1 MKITDYEKVEQL
13 VDNNVFLLDGPN
25 GTKGILA
32 KDLAAALFALMSS
45 KDLTDKIKLSELG
58 QITSLT
64 SSDKFLV
71 GTSDGN
77 KAIAGSDAMFAILD
91 AFAPVETR
99 RKIFRGKNLGTAF
112 TSAQKAAVK
121 DGTFKGLWLGD
132 YWVIGGH
139 TWRIADFDYWWNCG
153 DTAFTKHH
161 LVIVP
166 DTSLYTEQM
175 NTSNVTTGGYAG
187 SKMFTSGLANAKTLA
202 KSAFGAENVLV
213 HREYLDN
220 AMTSGYPSA
229 GAWYD
234 VDVDLMNEVMVYGS
248 FIFRPAGNGSVVVSR
263 HTTANSQLALMAASP
278 KFIKT
283 RETYW
288 LKDPVS
294 AALFAGV
301 IHYGLA
307 AYDGAS
313 STYGVRPA
321 FAVGQA

>member
-13 VDNNVFLLDGPN
+13 VGNNVFLLDGPN

-32 KDLAAALFALMSS
+32 KDLAAALFGLMSS
-45 KDLTDKIKLSELG
+45 ADLTDKIKLSELG

-64 SSDKFLV
+64 SADKFLV
-71 GTSDGN
+71 GTADGN

-91 AFAPVETR
+91 AFAPVEMR
-99 RKIFRGKNLGTAF
+99 RRIFRGKNLGTAF
-112 TSAQKAAVK
+112 TAAQKAAVSN
-121 DGTFKGLWLGD
+121 GTFTGLWLGD

-166 DTSLYTEQM
+166 DKGLYNAQM
-175 NTSNVTTGGYAG
+175 NASNATTNGYAG
-187 SKMFTSGLANAKTLA
+187 SAMFTANLANAKTLA
-202 KSAFGAENVLV
+202 KSAFGSENVLT

-220 AMTSGYPSA
+220 AMTSGYPSG
-229 GAWYD
+229 GAWFD
-234 VDVDLMNEVMVYGS
+234 VDVDLMNEIMVYGS
-248 FIFRPAGNGSVVVSR
+248 FIFRPAGNGSVVVTR
-263 HTTANSQLALMAASP
+263 YTTANSQLALMAVCP

-283 RETYW
+283 RESYW
-288 LKDPVS
+288 LRDPVS
-294 AALFAGV
+294 AAYFAGV
-301 IHYGLA
+301 YGHGLA
-307 AYDGAS
+307 AYSGAS
-313 STYGVRPA
+313 DSLGVRPA

>member
-1 MKITDYEKVEQL
+1 MKITDYEKVEEL
-13 VDNNVFLLDGPN
+13 VDSNVFLLDGPN

-32 KDLAAALFALMSS
+32 KDLAAALFGLMGS
-45 KDLTDKIKLSELG
+45 KDLTDKIKLSELD
-58 QITSLT
+58 QITALT
-64 SSDKFLV
+64 SDDKFLV
-71 GTSDGN
+71 GTANGN

-91 AFAPVETR
+91 AFAPVEMR
-99 RKIFRGKNLGTAF
+99 RRVFRGKNLGAAF
-112 TSAQKAAVK
+112 TSAQKAAINN
-121 DGTFKGLWLGD
+121 GSFKGLWLGD

-166 DTSLYTEQM
+166 DKSLYTAEM
-175 NTSNVTTGGYAG
+175 NATNVTTGGYAG
-187 SKMFTSGLANAKTLA
+187 SKMFTANLANAKTLA

-220 AMTSGYPSA
+220 AMTNGYPSA

-234 VDVDLMNEVMVYGS
+234 VDVDLMNEIMVYGS

-263 HTTANSQLALMAASP
+263 YTTANSQLALMAASP

-283 RETYW
+283 RENYW

-294 AALFAGV
+294 ATGFASVG
-301 IHYGLA
+301 GS
-307 AYDGAS
+307 GSAS
-313 STYGVRPA
+313 CDNASVPHGVRPA

>member
-1 MKITDYEKVEQL
+1 MKITDYEKVEEL
-13 VDNNVFLLDGPN
+13 VSNNVFLLDGPN

-32 KDLAAALFALMSS
+32 KDLAGALFGLMTS
-45 KDLTDKIKLSELG
+45 KDLTDKIKLSELD
-58 QITSLT
+58 QITALT
-64 SSDKFLV
+64 SDDKFLV
-71 GTSDGN
+71 GTPTGN
-77 KAIAGSDAMFAILD
+77 KAMAGSDAMFAILD

-99 RKIFRGKNLGTAF
+99 RRVFRGKNLGTAF
-112 TSAQKAAVK
+112 TAAQKKAVS

-166 DTSLYTEQM
+166 DKSLYTAEM
-175 NTSNVTTGGYAG
+175 NATNVTTGGYAG
-187 SKMFTSGLANAKTLA
+187 SKMFTANLANAKTLA

-220 AMTSGYPSA
+220 AMTNGYPSA

-234 VDVDLMNEVMVYGS
+234 VDVDLMNEIMVYGS
-248 FIFRPAGNGSVVVSR
+248 FIFRPAGTGSVVVTR
-263 HTTANSQLALMAASP
+263 YTTANSQLALMAASP

-288 LKDPVS
+288 LRDPVS
-294 AALFAGV
+294 ATSFADVSYAG
-301 IHYGLA
+301 
-307 AYDGAS
+307 DAS
-313 STYGVRPA
+313 SGSASGARGVRPA

>member
-1 MKITDYEKVEQL
+1 MKITDYEKVKQL
-13 VDNNVFLLDGPN
+13 EENNVFLIDGSN

-45 KDLTDKIKLSELG
+45 KDLVDKINLSELD
-58 QITSLT
+58 QLTALT
-64 SSDKFLV
+64 SDDKFLV
-71 GTSDGN
+71 GTSEGN

-112 TSAQKAAVK
+112 TAAQKAAINN
-121 DGTFKGLWLGD
+121 GTFKGLWLGD

-161 LVIVP
+161 VVIVP
-166 DTSLYTEQM
+166 DKSLYTAPM
-175 NTSNVTTGGYAG
+175 NATNITTGGYAG
-187 SKMFTSGLANAKTLA
+187 SQMFGSGLANAKTLA

-220 AMTSGYPSA
+220 AMTNGYPSA

-234 VDVDLMNEVMVYGS
+234 VDVDLMNEIMVYGS
-248 FIFRPAGNGSVVVSR
+248 FIFSPAGNGSVIVTR
-263 HTTANSQLALMAASP
+263 YTIANSQLALMAASP

-283 RETYW
+283 RENYW

-294 AALFAGV
+294 ATSFALVYHTGGAT
-301 IHYGLA
+301 YG
-307 AYDGAS
+307 YAS
-313 STYGVRPA
+313 YTFGVRPA